1 MTFILNFTGSDV
13 TPTQSSSWDNQRQ
26 FGTPQYIPCV
36 PGIPCGTTIQI
47 GVAMHSPENIFSFN
61 DLKVIH
67 IPSKKIFNVEG
78 NVISSEKGKIKNFDR
93 TQIK

>member
-1 MTFILNFTGSDV
+1 
-13 TPTQSSSWDNQRQ
+13 
-26 FGTPQYIPCV
+26 
-36 PGIPCGTTIQI
+36 
-47 GVAMHSPENIFSFN
+47 MHSPENIFSFN